1 MVVALTQVMAKNLP
15 FFFFFTKKTKKPK
28 KKMFLSRL
36 KRHLM
41 CNILLCHS
49 EQIQNA

>member
-15 FFFFFTKKTKKPK
+15 FFFFFTKKTKNE

>member
-15 FFFFFTKKTKKPK
+15 FFFFLQKKPKTK